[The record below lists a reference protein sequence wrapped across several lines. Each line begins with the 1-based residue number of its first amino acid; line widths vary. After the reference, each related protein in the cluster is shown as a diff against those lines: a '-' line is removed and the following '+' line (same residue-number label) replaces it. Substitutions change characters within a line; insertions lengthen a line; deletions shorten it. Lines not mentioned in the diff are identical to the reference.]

1 MSLQKSFENF
11 SAPFQVQITH
21 ISGKTI
27 LQWVYPSDLVQNLKV
42 NLERRFGIPS
52 ALQRLIFQGKQLD
65 DPLPL
70 SSYSIKNNSSLVFSL
85 RLRGGAA
92 RQSSSAPPFSYKAAV
107 HSEIPIS
114 PETPK
119 PKPFLVDKLEEV
131 PFVEISHRGL
141 ADDIQKF
148 AERAIICRFN
158 GLWPR
163 SKDLYDWIHDNWT
176 HHCKVCF
183 CSKGYF
189 IVLFDNPKHYEHA
202 LEEGPWFMGTTGL
215 FLTPWFLDFDPA
227 SAVITKAPVWIRL
240 PNFPAHLWHLAVYRS
255 IGNTLGCFL
264 MGDSWR
270 EHQGLYTY
278 ARICVE
284 LDLSKGLPDQI
295 NLKINE
301 FVWTQNLDYENTAFR
316 CRHYHLTGHL
326 QNSCPSL
333 TAKSK
338 KGNFA
343 KTKPKRCTPCS
354 PPPTVISDSSSSEDE
369 ESDAEP
375 KQVPQT
381 MDPSTDTPAHT
392 TVTTISQKRIHET
405 SSSESDK
412 EIPLLENSSL
422 QVVLAHTPQD
432 GWIKVNKK
440 KGKKHRVENS
450 APVG

>member
-1 MSLQKSFENF
+1 M
-11 SAPFQVQITH
+11 
-21 ISGKTI
+21 
-27 LQWVYPSDLVQNLKV
+27 
-42 NLERRFGIPS
+42 
-52 ALQRLIFQGKQLD
+52 
-65 DPLPL
+65 
-70 SSYSIKNNSSLVFSL
+70 FSL

-92 RQSSSAPPFSYKAAV
+92 GKSSFAPPFSYKAAV

-114 PETPK
+114 PEPPK

-131 PFVEISHRGL
+131 PSVEISHPDL

-158 GLWPR
+158 WLWPR
-163 SKDLYDWIHDNWT
+163 SKDLYDWIYDNWT

-189 IVLFDNPKHYEHA
+189 IVLFDSPKHYEKA

-215 FLTPWFLDFDPA
+215 FLTPWFSDFDPT
-227 SAVITKAPVWIRL
+227 SAVITKALVWIKL
-240 PNFPAHLWHLAVYRS
+240 PNFPAHLWHTAVYRR
-255 IGNTLGCFL
+255 IGNTLGSFL
-264 MGDSWR
+264 MGDFRW

-284 LDLSKGLPDQI
+284 LDLSKGLLEQI
-295 NLKINE
+295 SLKINDS
-301 FVWTQNLDYENTAFR
+301 VWTQNLDYENTAFR
-316 CRHYHLTGHL
+316 CRHCHLTGHL

-338 KGNFA
+338 KGNFV
-343 KTKPKRCTPCS
+343 KTKPKHWTPCS
-354 PPPTVISDSSSSEDE
+354 LPPAVSSDSSSSKDE
-369 ESDAEP
+369 ESDSEP
-375 KQVPQT
+375 DQAPQM
-381 MDPSTDTPAHT
+381 MDPSTDTPTHT
-392 TVTTISQKRIHET
+392 TVTTISQKCVHET

-412 EIPLLENSSL
+412 EIPLMENSSL
-422 QVVLAHTPQD
+422 QVVLAHTPED

-440 KGKKHRVENS
+440 KGKKHRVEVS